1 MMSVFCTACKST
13 GKVKPEFTKLDFENT
28 EEEMLSIEGKA
39 IEEYPSLYNGV
50 VYRYADKNYE
60 GLNGSIKYMTD
71 DKGNIACIAWL
82 YESDSAEDIDNA
94 YEKIH
99 GELVKQLGI
108 SENASEGI
116 GNYGDIWY
124 FDDVHVQIS
133 AVVTDDYNGMQVS
146 YMDSA
151 YSLKDEV
158 DRKRSE

>member
-1 MMSVFCTACKST
+1 MN
-13 GKVKPEFTKLDFENT
+13 FENT

-39 IEEYPSLYNGV
+39 IEEYPSLYNGI
-50 VYRYADKNYE
+50 VYRYADKNYKD
-60 GLNGSIKYMTD
+60 LNGSVKYMTD

-99 GELVKQLGI
+99 SELVKKLGT
-108 SENASEGI
+108 SGNASEGM

-133 AVVTDDYNGMQVS
+133 AVVTEDYKGMQVS

-158 DRKRSE
+158 DSKKSK